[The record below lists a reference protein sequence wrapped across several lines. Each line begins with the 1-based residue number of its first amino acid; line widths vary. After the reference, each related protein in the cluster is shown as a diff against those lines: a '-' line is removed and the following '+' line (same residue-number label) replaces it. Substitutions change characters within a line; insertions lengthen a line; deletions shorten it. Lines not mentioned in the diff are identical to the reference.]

1 MGTLE
6 TGAGNDESDTA
17 RAAMAF
23 ALQKLGR
30 NYVPRLVEF
39 LDNASVGLQ
48 VQGYFVELGQLVEK
62 ELISSLQEPD
72 PPIRAAVADV
82 LGAMGGDASLAALQG
97 LQDKDKMAADAAS
110 RAVERIRM
118 RRAQ

>member
-1 MGTLE
+1 MQ
-6 TGAGNDESDTA
+6 SDVA

-39 LDNASVGLQ
+39 LDEGRVALQ
-48 VQGYFVELGQLVEK
+48 VQAYFLELGQPVEK

-72 PPIRAAVADV
+72 PSIRAAVADV
-82 LGAMGGDASLAALQG
+82 LGAIGGDASLTALQG